1 MYLNSK
7 WHNNEN
13 KQKFHFNGCEFL
25 FIFIKSLWTLKWT
38 TGFFL
43 LTRNYVLKMFIILF
57 ALQPLHLLKL
67 PLWAVVLFYTA
78 WLLMTPILRK
88 HFPIQEFTFKALMA
102 QESRE
107 CLWGDIWQDTQ
118 HWPLVGQ
125 SCIESVFIFVLKLH
139 RHFTFEED

>member
-1 MYLNSK
+1 MK
-7 WHNNEN
+7 TN
-13 KQKFHFNGCEFL
+13 KNFILMDVNFFL
-25 FIFIKSLWTLKWT
+25 ILIKSPWTLKWT

-43 LTRNYVLKMFIILF
+43 LTRNYVLKMFITLF
-57 ALQPLHLLKL
+57 ALQPLLHLLKL

-78 WLLMTPILRK
+78 WMLMTLILRK

-107 CLWGDIWQDTQ
+107 CLWGDFWQDTQ

-125 SCIESVFIFVLKLH
+125 SCIEPVLIFVLKLH
-139 RHFTFEED
+139 QHFAFEEDEDIFSFIS